1 MPSSSGSPGTSARD
15 SHIRAAVL
23 RQLLD
28 RIDKDHNG
36 EVDLDEFVTMA
47 AWRLHLLAKGIKDM
61 SRASQA
67 DRTSRR
73 FSQKMGFFNMRSSR
87 AVAT

>member
-1 MPSSSGSPGTSARD
+1 M
-15 SHIRAAVL
+15 
-23 RQLLD
+23 QLLD

-36 EVDLDEFVTMA
+36 EVEFDEFVTMA

-67 DRTSRR
+67 DRTSQRLP
-73 FSQKMGFFNMRSSR
+73 SQKTGFFNMRSSR